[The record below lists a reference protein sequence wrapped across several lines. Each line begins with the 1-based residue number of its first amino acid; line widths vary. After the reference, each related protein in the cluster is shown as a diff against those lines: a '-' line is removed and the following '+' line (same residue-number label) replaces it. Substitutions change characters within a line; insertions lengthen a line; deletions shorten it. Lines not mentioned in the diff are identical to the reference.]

1 MKTRAWEPS
10 LLDVVEGNSRD
21 NVKSA
26 GKTPGVLFAIR
37 RLPRVEEFR
46 SHPT

>member
-1 MKTRAWEPS
+1 MKTRTWEPS
-10 LLDVVEGNSRD
+10 LLDVVEVDRDD

-26 GKTPGVLFAIR
+26 GKTPGGLFAIR
-37 RLPRVEEFR
+37 PLSQGRGLR